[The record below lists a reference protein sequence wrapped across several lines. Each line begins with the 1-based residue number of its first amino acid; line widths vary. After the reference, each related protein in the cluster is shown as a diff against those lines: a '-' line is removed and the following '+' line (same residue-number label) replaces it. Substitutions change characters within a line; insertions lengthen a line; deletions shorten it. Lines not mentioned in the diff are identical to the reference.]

1 MHTYKCTHSTIV
13 RVDFSLAWT
22 LSRIVH
28 PFVTETWHYS
38 LHFPT
43 FPTRQEG
50 LLSPDFNSKP
60 GWNQNY
66 FFPKEKFSFSGWDS
80 AKHLCVPSCFS
91 GPKAIGPAAR
101 LFKPLVSLAS
111 FSPFHSAT
119 MQEAWASK
127 NILKVEG
134 CCPFSGQRAALQ
146 EATSEEPV
154 RDGMDREKFLAG
166 MLIPAFQMV
175 AMAEV
180 TGDLFAMGNL

>member
-1 MHTYKCTHSTIV
+1 MRICIYVCTYICICIYAYCCICVYVHIYIYIRMCMHTYKCTHSTIV

-50 LLSPDFNSKP
+50 LLSPEFNSKP

-91 GPKAIGPAAR
+91 GPKAIGSAAR
-101 LFKPLVSLAS
+101 LFKPLVITGFILPISLCNHAGG
-111 FSPFHSAT
+111 
-119 MQEAWASK
+119 
-127 NILKVEG
+127 L
-134 CCPFSGQRAALQ
+134 GQ
-146 EATSEEPV
+146 
-154 RDGMDREKFLAG
+154 
-166 MLIPAFQMV
+166 
-175 AMAEV
+175 
-180 TGDLFAMGNL
+180 